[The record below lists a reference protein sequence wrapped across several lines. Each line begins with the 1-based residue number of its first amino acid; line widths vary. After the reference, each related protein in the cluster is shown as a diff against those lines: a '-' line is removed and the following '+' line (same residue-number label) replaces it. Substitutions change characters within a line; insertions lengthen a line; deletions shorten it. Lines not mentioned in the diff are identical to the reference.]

1 MQRGSGYTIAREL
14 KDLYSKDQI
23 VDEAIKKT
31 LSKLNAKSV
40 PTGKYNVI
48 FSEGAAVSLWQI
60 FAGAISGGALY
71 RRSSF
76 LCDKLNEQVFPE
88 YVTIHEDPFIKKSIG
103 ARCYDADGV
112 RVSATDIIKKVY
124 CRSTY

>member
-23 VDEAIKKT
+23 VDEAIRKT

-76 LCDKLNEQVFPE
+76 LCDKLNEQIFPE
-88 YVTIHEDPFIKKSIG
+88 YVTIHEDPFIKSQLEQ
-103 ARCYDADGV
+103 DV
-112 RVSATDIIKKVY
+112 TMQME
-124 CRSTY
+124 